1 MEDKKPRPIL
11 KKIKT
16 LIQGDNSLKVK
27 KNLSGGKTYKKRGEG
42 SDGSTLRMKLKTRG
56 EEGRV
61 TSVNVRKEKGMFGG
75 KTKTIKKANPV
86 EMLSEKGSA
95 FGMNVKKKTI
105 TKAPGILGKR
115 TVKRETKFVESPKSK
130 MEGSYESAQEKPQ
143 YLAQDKLKNTAKK
156 LAPTA
161 IVGGMRKGNKQKSP
175 KTTGT
180 LKRID
185 RDMNGKV
192 IREYPTEKLK
202 MKSISKKEYDK

>member
-11 KKIKT
+11 KKLKT
-16 LIQGDNSLKVK
+16 LIQGDNSNRVK
-27 KNLSGGKTYKKRGEG
+27 KNASGGKTYKSRGKG
-42 SDGSTLRMKLKTRG
+42 TDGSSLRSKLKTRG
-56 EEGRV
+56 ENGEI
-61 TSVNVRKEKGMFGG
+61 TSLSVKREKGLFGG
-75 KTKTIKKANPV
+75 KKKTRVSAKPV

-143 YLAQDKLKNTAKK
+143 YLAQGKLKNTAKL

-161 IVGGMRKGNKQKSP
+161 ILGGSGRAKKPKSP

-180 LKRID
+180 IKRVD

-192 IREYPTEKLK
+192 IREYPTERLK
-202 MKSISKKEYDK
+202 TKSISKKEYDK